1 VNSGATVTIRGGLNR
16 KIISEFKLKQTLFIS
31 TFSKN
36 GYFVYGKTWIETFL
50 EKTKN
55 YPEITAKI
63 YIDGMTASELRN
75 IAVDGKIE
83 VVDYN
88 SGIPEQTQWKAYFES
103 VSTHNPHVKR
113 LSVKFSFKSF
123 VITKGLKD
131 NSDKYVI
138 WLDADCIFKSDDL
151 KDFAK
156 NLLNGK
162 LVACQKEAGSDHVES
177 GIVIFDAEHKDKQLF
192 VDTFD
197 GYYHGDVNSFS
208 ELFDGFVIN
217 RTLLTAPIDFVDL
230 NAKYGLQ
237 GVQSDPN
244 LTFLNPEISK
254 RFHHN
259 IGITGKRNYDDWK
272 TYSRQDQ
279 YFQIIHGIDPEEIR
293 ATLNENVSKINN
305 KLLAL
310 AAKRL

>member
-1 VNSGATVTIRGGLNR
+1 MIHGVLNR
-16 KIISEFKLKQTLFIS
+16 KIILEFKLRKTLFIS

-36 GYFVYGKTWIETFL
+36 GYYVYGKTWIETFL
-50 EKTKN
+50 NKTKD
-55 YPEITAKI
+55 YPEITAKL
-63 YIDGMTASELRN
+63 YIDGMTSSELN
-75 IAVDGKIE
+75 DIAVNGKLE
-83 VVDYN
+83 VLDYN
-88 SGIPEQTQWKAYFES
+88 LNIPEQAQWRTYFES

-123 VITKGLKD
+123 VISKGLKD

-138 WLDADCIFKSDDL
+138 WLDADCVFKSTDL

-156 NLLNGK
+156 KLLK
-162 LVACQKEAGSDHVES
+162 DKFVACQKEAGSEHVES
-177 GIVIFDAEHKDKQLF
+177 GIIIFDSEHKDKQLF

-197 GYYHGDVNSFS
+197 GYYHGDVNSFG

-217 RTLLTAPIDFVDL
+217 RTLLAAPIDFVDL
-230 NAKYGLQ
+230 NAQYGLK

-259 IGITGKRNYDDWK
+259 IGITGKRNYNDWK

-293 ATLNENVSKINN
+293 ATLNENVSKINS
-305 KLLAL
+305 KLLAI
-310 AAKRL
+310 AAKRNV